1 VSWDP
6 REVIAAKRD
15 GLEVPDLD
23 LERLIAEYAAGALGD
38 GPMAAFLMA
47 AVLRG
52 MSRAETSAMTRA
64 FVSSGVTVDLGDV
77 GRPVVDKH
85 STGGVADAVS
95 LVYAPLVAALG
106 LACVKVSGRGLG
118 HTGGTIDKLESIPG
132 FRADL
137 SVDDMRRQAASVG
150 AAIASQTSELVP
162 ADGMVYA
169 LRDATATVAST
180 PLIAASVMSKKL
192 AITSDLIVLDVKH
205 GVGAFMS
212 NVDAARELAGS
223 CLALAE
229 AEGRRAI
236 AAVTDMSQPLGTTI
250 GNALEVAEAIDVLHG
265 RRPGRLRDLAA
276 WFAARSLAL
285 LGDVP
290 LADARAAADRAL
302 TDGSAADA
310 FRALVEAQGG
320 DPRVVDDP
328 EGVLP
333 RAPVRVA
340 ISSPGP
346 GFVERVDA
354 RAVGAAAATLG
365 AGRHRK
371 GAPIDPAVGI
381 VLHVK
386 VGDRVGAREEIGIV
400 HARTDAAAHQAR
412 GAVIAAIALADAPTS
427 PPPLVALALGEDP
440 A

>member
-1 VSWDP
+1 
-6 REVIAAKRD
+6 
-15 GLEVPDLD
+15 
-23 LERLIAEYAAGALGD
+23 
-38 GPMAAFLMA
+38 MAAFLMA

-52 MSRAETSAMTRA
+52 MSAAETSAMTQA

-77 GRPVVDKH
+77 GRRVVDKH

-137 SVDDMRRQAASVG
+137 SIDDMRRQAASVG
-150 AAIASQTSELVP
+150 AVIASQTSELVP

-169 LRDATATVAST
+169 LRDATATVGST

-192 AITSDLIVLDVKH
+192 AIASDLIVLDVKH
-205 GVGAFMS
+205 GAGAFMAD
-212 NVDAARELAGS
+212 VDAARSLAES
-223 CLALAE
+223 CLALAR
-229 AEGRRAI
+229 ASHRRAI
-236 AAVTDMSQPLGTTI
+236 AAVTDMTQPLGTTI

-265 RRPGRLRDLAA
+265 RRPGRLRELAT

-285 LGDVP
+285 LDDRP
-290 LADARAAADRAL
+290 LADARAAAERAL
-302 TDGSAADA
+302 VDGTAAEA

-320 DPRVVDDP
+320 DPRVIDDP
-328 EGVLP
+328 DGVLP
-333 RAPVRVA
+333 RAPVHAPIQAERW
-340 ISSPGP
+340 
-346 GFVERVDA
+346 GFVEGVDA
-354 RAVGAAAATLG
+354 RAIGAAAATLG

-381 VLHVK
+381 VLRVK
-386 VGDRVGAREEIGIV
+386 VGDRVEAGEGIGTV
-400 HARTDAAAHQAR
+400 HARTDAAADAAR
-412 GAVIAAIALADAPTS
+412 RAVLEAIALAEAAAS
-427 PPPLVALALGEDP
+427 VPPLVALALGEDP